1 MLTTIDLGSEELAV
15 RFEALHVQPAQLSI
29 DYELGMTSFAP
40 LAIIFRSIC
49 QLQARGRLGL
59 CPRAR

>member
-29 DYELGMTSFAP
+29 DYELGMT
-40 LAIIFRSIC
+40 
-49 QLQARGRLGL
+49 
-59 CPRAR
+59 